1 MLGEFRVED
10 YTDYIMIDKNKKR
23 RFFGRRAKPQ
33 KPKYNY
39 AFIDSQNLNL
49 GVQRA
54 GWKMN
59 WKRFREFLADEYNV
73 KEAFMFIGYM
83 PENED
88 LYTQMHDA
96 GYLVALKPTLDMF
109 ANPDEEK
116 KDDKPPT
123 KGNVDTELVMYVMK
137 EMQNYDKAIIVSGD
151 GDFYSLIEYLRDN
164 NKLLHIMTPNW
175 KYSTLLKPF
184 EDYIIR
190 LDTLKHKLAYRKM
203 NTHNKHHKDASK
215 DVQSTKSAQSNSGN
229 DTSKKHVKS
238 TQPRKTG
245 NTHPKN
251 VRNR

>member
-1 MLGEFRVED
+1 MN
-10 YTDYIMIDKNKKR
+10 DKNKKR
-23 RFFGRRAKPQ
+23 RFFGRRKTKVE
-33 KPKYNY
+33 KPKHNY

-59 WKRFREFLADEYNV
+59 WKRFREFLAEEYDV

-88 LYTQMHDA
+88 LYTQMHEA

-109 ANPDEEK
+109 ANPEDAK

-137 EMQNYDKAIIVSGD
+137 EMPNYNKAIIVSGD
-151 GDFYSLIEYLRDN
+151 GDFYSLIEYLKEND
-164 NKLLHIMTPNW
+164 KLLHVMTPNW

-184 EDYIIR
+184 ESYIIR
-190 LDTLKHKLAYRKM
+190 LDTLKHKLAY
-203 NTHNKHHKDASK
+203 HHK
-215 DVQSTKSAQSNSGN
+215 SNSY
-229 DTSKKHVKS
+229 KK
-238 TQPRKTG
+238 R
-245 NTHPKN
+245 PKN
-251 VRNR
+251 PSTEKKVPQKSEQPPQKKS